1 MTEGSKVK
9 IFLLV
14 FCFFSI
20 IAGVWFLPYAQNQQ
34 NKDKLLDKK
43 KKIEEEITYYKKLL
57 NETSKNKDL
66 SLNQLVLLKNQISK
80 REELIDG
87 INEEIFG
94 LELKIS
100 KNNQDIQRSNE
111 QLASMKDEYALL
123 IYNAYKNRS
132 SYNRLMLIFAA
143 KDFNQAFQRIK
154 YFQQY
159 NEYLRR
165 QVALIQNT
173 KEYIAQKNK
182 ELVQQKL
189 SKEDLLQNSQ
199 EEKNKLSEEK
209 AQKDSDLNKLKKKEA
224 DLRKKLKKKEAEAN
238 TLKKKIE
245 AAISSEIT
253 KSASKSNKTVTNAT
267 TVKNVLTPEE
277 KVVSDNFMNNK
288 GKLPWPVERGVIT
301 GYFGEHPHPVLDGIK
316 VKNNGIDISTTQG
329 SAARAVLSGTVSS
342 IVTIT
347 NNNMAVIIRHG
358 EFFTVYSNL
367 GSVSVSKNQSVS
379 TKQSIGTVYTNSD
392 EGKTELHFEIWQ
404 GKVICNPTEWIAKR

>member
-1 MTEGSKVK
+1 MTEGNKVK

-57 NETSKNKDL
+57 NETKKNKDL

-111 QLASMKDEYALL
+111 QLAAMKDEYALL

-165 QVALIQNT
+165 QVALIQDT
-173 KEYIAQKNK
+173 KEFIAQKNK

-199 EEKNKLSEEK
+199 EERNKLSEEK
-209 AQKDSDLNKLKKKEA
+209 AQKDNDLSKLKKKEA

-379 TKQSIGTVYTNSD
+379 TQQSIGTVYTNSD